1 MPILKA
7 DRELT
12 EEEIL
17 ELAER
22 IDEIDWVKNWDKT
35 TLVEEEAPSA
45 RGSNCVVLPPS
56 LMDRVRARARKLG
69 KTPEAFIKEC
79 VRAGLAAR

>member
-1 MPILKA
+1 MLDLKP

-12 EEEIL
+12 ED
-17 ELAER
+17 ELLALADRLDELDLGEVWDQLTPVEVER
-22 IDEIDWVKNWDKT
+22 RPRR
-35 TLVEEEAPSA
+35 VED
-45 RGSNCVVLPPS
+45 CVVLPPS